1 MNWFRRYG
9 MLRSACSV
17 AKRNAPRFVVLA
29 LNMYGVFRSDER
41 SAYELVFGTCSEC
54 NYFNTLT
61 QAGSIAAHL
70 SNPETPYDDSIV
82 ARIK

>member
-1 MNWFRRYG
+1 
-9 MLRSACSV
+9 
-17 AKRNAPRFVVLA
+17 
-29 LNMYGVFRSDER
+29 MYGVFRSDER

-54 NYFNTLT
+54 NYFNTLA

-70 SNPETPYDDSIV
+70 SNPETPYDNSIV